1 MKELIY
7 DQIFT
12 VDVYIY
18 LKKRCITKLKF
29 WSFEIVVFDGE
40 KKFSAK
46 NRKRN
51 WFAKFQSDEFTV
63 EATTALR
70 RATTRSCWRCDT
82 RPQRVSFGL

>member
-40 KKFSAK
+40 KKIFCK
-46 NRKRN
+46 KQ
-51 WFAKFQSDEFTV
+51 KKKLV
-63 EATTALR
+63 
-70 RATTRSCWRCDT
+70 CK
-82 RPQRVSFGL
+82 VSK